1 MAQAAKTASALP
13 HGLGRRCLTTC
24 FSCSR
29 SSNNTSS
36 SSTTSAAQP
45 AATGACGGGG
55 GGSPHSSCIASNKPP
70 APSSSAAAE
79 MMTGRLRVRLHGGAP
94 WGFRLFGGDDLP
106 LLIAKVSLFYDC
118 LNNLFSFQFFTNVYT
133 RICVLH
139 A

>member
-36 SSTTSAAQP
+36 SSATTSAAQP
-45 AATGACGGGG
+45 AATGAGSGGG
-55 GGSPHSSCIASNKPP
+55 GGSPYSSGGVAGNKPP
-70 APSSSAAAE
+70 SSGAE

-106 LLIAKVSLFYDC
+106 LLIAKVSLFMI
-118 LNNLFSFQFFTNVYT
+118 TPIV
-133 RICVLH
+133 
-139 A
+139 

>member
-29 SSNNTSS
+29 SSNNTTSS

-45 AATGACGGGG
+45 ATTGAAAGG
-55 GGSPHSSCIASNKPP
+55 GGSPHSSGVAGNK
-70 APSSSAAAE
+70 PSSSGAE